1 MIYWRVSSSDL
12 VLNRSGGQESRKESA
27 GLYVIR
33 SLSLL
38 HPVLTFNGQPTKEAA
53 QTSCDM
59 VHTNMPCGLMGRSTT
74 EKLPQRKRLPC
85 FITGSQS
92 LRYRTQ
98 RNDKP
103 AQSCG
108 IRLLRR
114 TQKDLVPRV
123 PRIDAYNIVIS
134 TPTGRQD
141 GLARSSVSTS
151 TRVFLY
157 CYIRKTGQGFNF

>member
-1 MIYWRVSSSDL
+1 M
-12 VLNRSGGQESRKESA
+12 
-27 GLYVIR
+27 
-33 SLSLL
+33 
-38 HPVLTFNGQPTKEAA
+38 LTFNGQPTKEAA

-141 GLARSSVSTS
+141 GFAQSVRLYVYPGLFCTVTFGKLAKVSISRGEAFVQGRWKDGERGSLRSVL
-151 TRVFLY
+151 VVKL
-157 CYIRKTGQGFNF
+157 